1 MEKPASGS
9 RIPTFLHSDKAR
21 HPMASPRRKRPG
33 ADPAAPLL
41 HLTRFLPYRLSVLS
55 NTVSHTVA
63 KLYEKR
69 FGITIPEWRVIAV
82 LGGGETLSAGEIAQ
96 RTAMDKVQVSRA
108 ISRMLDSALI
118 LRESGATDRRKAQ
131 LTLTPKALSIYTEIV
146 PLALAYE
153 RELTGALSEEEM
165 GQLDRLL
172 AKLQAQADALA
183 ARPAPP
189 SPEAG

>member
-1 MEKPASGS
+1 
-9 RIPTFLHSDKAR
+9 
-21 HPMASPRRKRPG
+21 MASPRRKRPG
-33 ADPAAPLL
+33 ADPGPPAL

-63 KLYEKR
+63 TLYEKR

-118 LRESGATDRRKAQ
+118 LRESGDTDRRKAQ
-131 LTLTPKALSIYTEIV
+131 LTLTPKALAIYTEIV

-153 RELTGALSEEEM
+153 QELTGALTEEETA
-165 GQLDRLL
+165 QLDRLL
-172 AKLQAQADALA
+172 ARLKAQADALA
-183 ARPAPP
+183 ARSTQ
-189 SPEAG
+189 SP

>member
-1 MEKPASGS
+1 MPQA
-9 RIPTFLHSDKAR
+9 
-21 HPMASPRRKRPG
+21 RRKRSESNPDG
-33 ADPAAPLL
+33 ATL
-41 HLTRFLPYRLSVLS
+41 HLTRFLPYRLSVLA

-69 FGITIPEWRVIAV
+69 FGITIPEWRIIAV

-118 LRESGATDRRKAQ
+118 LRESGDTDRRKAL
-131 LTLTPKALSIYTEIV
+131 LTLTAKALDIYAQIV

-153 RELTGALSEEEM
+153 AQLTTALTEEEAAM
-165 GQLDRLL
+165 LDRLL
-172 AKLQAQADALA
+172 TKMQAQADQLSS
-183 ARPAPP
+183 APEQRL
-189 SPEAG
+189 SES

>member
-1 MEKPASGS
+1 MPA
-9 RIPTFLHSDKAR
+9 
-21 HPMASPRRKRPG
+21 PRRKSS
-33 ADPAAPLL
+33 ASAPETPTL

-69 FGITIPEWRVIAV
+69 FGITIPEWRIIAV

-118 LRESGATDRRKAQ
+118 LRESGDTDRRKAL
-131 LTLTPKALSIYTEIV
+131 LTLTPKALDIYAQIV

-153 RELTGALSEEEM
+153 AQLTSALSEDEAAL
-165 GQLDRLL
+165 LDRLL
-172 AKLQAQADALA
+172 SKLQGQADQLA
-183 ARPAPP
+183 S
-189 SPEAG
+189 SPEQRLSDRS

>member
-1 MEKPASGS
+1 
-9 RIPTFLHSDKAR
+9 
-21 HPMASPRRKRPG
+21 MATPRRKRPG
-33 ADPAAPLL
+33 ADPAAPVL

-82 LGGGETLSAGEIAQ
+82 LGSGETLSAGEIAQ

-108 ISRMLDSALI
+108 ISRMLASALI

-131 LTLTPKALSIYTEIV
+131 LTLTPKALAIYTEIV

-153 RELTGALSEEEM
+153 QELTGALTEEEM
-165 GQLDRLL
+165 EHLDRLL
-172 AKLQAQADALA
+172 AKLQTQADALA
-183 ARPAPP
+183 ARPATQ
-189 SPEAG
+189 SP

>member
-1 MEKPASGS
+1 MPQ
-9 RIPTFLHSDKAR
+9 T
-21 HPMASPRRKRPG
+21 RRKRSESTSDG
-33 ADPAAPLL
+33 ATL

-69 FGITIPEWRVIAV
+69 FGITIPEWRIIAV

-118 LRESGATDRRKAQ
+118 LRESGDSDRRKAL
-131 LTLTPKALSIYTEIV
+131 LTLTPKALDIYTQIV

-153 RELTGALSEEEM
+153 AQLTSALTEEEAAL
-165 GQLDRLL
+165 LDRLL
-172 AKLQAQADALA
+172 SKMQAQADQLA
-183 ARPAPP
+183 SACCIEVAPAIGKSRRSVTPTV
-189 SPEAG
+189 S

>member
-1 MEKPASGS
+1 
-9 RIPTFLHSDKAR
+9 
-21 HPMASPRRKRPG
+21 MASPRRKRSG
-33 ADPAAPLL
+33 ADSAAPLL
-41 HLTRFLPYRLSVLS
+41 HLIRFLPYRLAVLS

-108 ISRMLDSALI
+108 ISRMLDSGLI

-131 LTLTPKALSIYTEIV
+131 LTLTPKALAIYTEIV
-146 PLALAYE
+146 PLALDYE
-153 RELTGALSEEEM
+153 RELTGALTEEEM
-165 GQLDRLL
+165 GQLDGLL
-172 AKLQAQADALA
+172 AKLQARADALA
-183 ARPAPP
+183 TRPAAPP
-189 SPEAG
+189 SPQAPGPQAPGAD

>member
-1 MEKPASGS
+1 MPQA
-9 RIPTFLHSDKAR
+9 
-21 HPMASPRRKRPG
+21 RRKRSETAPG
-33 ADPAAPLL
+33 AATL

-69 FGITIPEWRVIAV
+69 FGITIPEWRIIAV
-82 LGGGETLSAGEIAQ
+82 LGGRETLSAGEIAQ

-118 LRESGATDRRKAQ
+118 LREAGDTDRRKAL
-131 LTLTPKALSIYTEIV
+131 LTLTPKALDIYTQIV

-153 RELTGALSEEEM
+153 DQLTHALTEEEAAL
-165 GQLDRLL
+165 LDRLL
-172 AKLQAQADALA
+172 TRMQAQADQLA
-183 ARPAPP
+183 SAPEQRLP
-189 SPEAG
+189 KT